1 MLPGLAEVS
10 AHFSLAPSLLSA
22 QNVMGYCRVEQ
33 STCAGMRSVICGTAR
48 RIAKALPSA
57 SGRRSTAHGHLHCL
71 AWVSIR
77 PRLPCA
83 SPPSQE
89 PCVQQRLG
97 PGGVRVVSS
106 QLQAFQRC
114 HSLCCDRETKCGRW
128 EITGTSV

>member
-10 AHFSLAPSLLSA
+10 VHFSLAPSLLST

-57 SGRRSTAHGHLHCL
+57 SGRRSAAHGHLHCL

-83 SPPSQE
+83 SPPTGAVRSAAA
-89 PCVQQRLG
+89 G
-97 PGGVRVVSS
+97 PWWGEGGLKPVAGFPKVSFAV
-106 QLQAFQRC
+106 L
-114 HSLCCDRETKCGRW
+114 
-128 EITGTSV
+128 